1 MGTIGLKRL
10 NLVEFVRNRYD
21 WLKFAITHKNTIEK
35 EGFGEV

>member
-10 NLVEFVRNRYD
+10 NSVEFGLIGYNSQ
-21 WLKFAITHKNTIEK
+21 NTIEK

>member
-10 NLVEFVRNRYD
+10 NLVIMVEIGHNSQ
-21 WLKFAITHKNTIEK
+21 NTIEK

>member
-10 NLVEFVRNRYD
+10 NLVEFVIIGHNSQ
-21 WLKFAITHKNTIEK
+21 NTIEK

>member
-10 NLVEFVRNRYD
+10 NFIEFGPIGYSSQ
-21 WLKFAITHKNTIEK
+21 NTIEK

>member
-10 NLVEFVRNRYD
+10 NLVIMVEIGNNSQ
-21 WLKFAITHKNTIEK
+21 NTIEK

>member
-10 NLVEFVRNRYD
+10 NLVEFVRIGHNSQ
-21 WLKFAITHKNTIEK
+21 NTIEK